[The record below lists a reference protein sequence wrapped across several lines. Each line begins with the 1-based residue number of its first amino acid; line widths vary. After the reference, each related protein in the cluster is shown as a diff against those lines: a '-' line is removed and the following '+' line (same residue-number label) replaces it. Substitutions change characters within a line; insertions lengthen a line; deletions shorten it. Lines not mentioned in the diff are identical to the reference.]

1 MFLYFPKLVIYLQT
15 GFSNSSVIRSVTVVT
30 CNKSLKEGEEVGD
43 SNQWDRRVTGVKM
56 KFEDGSEAGVGDI
69 EDDHHT
75 RRTETYDLE
84 EGELVTQVHAHYP
97 PALLAKKG
105 GQYQSEIFSLTS
117 IHDISFVTNKER
129 KLGPM
134 KTSDLP
140 LEDGLTMKIPGKI
153 KHHEK
158 NCPGSFYWLQ
168 GFGMEDV
175 KSKDSETE
183 TARSLFPI
191 WGFKAHFKVYSVKQQ
206 EFEFTSGFKKH
217 YQFSLEG
224 LSENPLIDDLKDL
237 DQLEKSPVHEVVDLD
252 DESEESNSEDEGPG
266 MVRAG
271 GNEDSIMVVDSE
283 EEDED
288 EESGEE
294 GGYRPGV
301 APLGFGGK
309 GGEDEPIEIESS
321 SEEENEEVNSEKE
334 KGDKV
339 NGADEAEKT
348 REEVSSTSN
357 EKRKRKES
365 ENNED
370 DSSQEASKKSKDD
383 DSKSD

>member
-1 MFLYFPKLVIYLQT
+1 M
-15 GFSNSSVIRSVTVVT
+15 
-30 CNKSLKEGEEVGD
+30 GD
-43 SNQWDRRVTGVKM
+43 AAQWDRRLTGVRM
-56 KFEDGSEAGVGDI
+56 KFEDGSEAEVGDM
-69 EDDHHT
+69 EDGHHT
-75 RRTETYDLE
+75 RRMETYDLE
-84 EGELVTQVHAHYP
+84 EGELITQVHAHYP

-105 GQYQSEIFSLTS
+105 GQHQSEIFALTS
-117 IHDISFVTNKER
+117 VYDISFVTNKER

-140 LEDGLTMKIPGKI
+140 LEDGLTLKIPGKI

-175 KSKDSETE
+175 KSKDSEIE

-206 EFEFTSGFKKH
+206 EFEFASGFKKH

-252 DESEESNSEDEGPG
+252 DEESEESNSEDEGPG

-271 GNEDSIMVVDSE
+271 ANEDSIMVVDSE
-283 EEDED
+283 EEDE
-288 EESGEE
+288 ESGEE
-294 GGYRPGV
+294 GGYTAGV

-321 SEEENEEVNSEKE
+321 SEEEEDNGE
-334 KGDKV
+334 KGDGDKKV
-339 NGADEAEKT
+339 NGDGDADEKSQED
-348 REEVSSTSN
+348 VSSTSTD
-357 EKRKRKES
+357 KRKRKES
-365 ENNED
+365 ETNGD